1 MLKESND
8 SLSDNDILVATAG
21 DYALRTE
28 NLKKAP
34 TWVLSDGAIIIL
46 QGYTEFVI
54 DVNGQKGPNKW
65 GYDVYRLALRGGPN
79 KGIYCSYNLMP
90 TEKGGITSQEALTK

>member
-8 SLSDNDILVATAG
+8 SLSDNDILGATAG

-34 TWVLSDGAIIIL
+34 AWVLSDGAIIIL
-46 QGYTEFVI
+46 HGYTEFVI
-54 DVNGQKGPNKW
+54 DVNGQKGPKQM
-65 GYDVYRLALRGGPN
+65 
-79 KGIYCSYNLMP
+79 GI
-90 TEKGGITSQEALTK
+90 

>member
-34 TWVLSDGAIIIL
+34 AWVLSDGAIIIL
-46 QGYTEFVI
+46 QGHTEFVI

-65 GYDVYRLALRGGPN
+65 GYDVYRLALKGGAN

-90 TEKGGITSQEALTK
+90 TEKGGITSQEALMK